1 MKLASH
7 CFSAV
12 PLAVAAYA
20 ATGGRLSAA
29 FMAGVSSVLIDGD
42 HVLDYLL
49 SNKRWGGM
57 KHFFASCEE
66 GLLPRLYLLLHSFEL
81 VICLWLLVGT
91 GVAAAWGVG
100 LTIGVTGHLLL
111 DWVGNRHI
119 VKPSFYWLW
128 FRAANR
134 FDGNRLYLRPPV
146 ALGDA
151 SAEETAHA

>member
-7 CFSAV
+7 CLSAI

-20 ATGGRLSAA
+20 ATGGRFSAA
-29 FMAGVSSVLIDGD
+29 FMAGISSVLIDCD
-42 HVLDYLL
+42 HVLDYMLC
-49 SNKRWGGM
+49 NKRWGGM

-66 GLLPRLYLLLHSFEL
+66 GRLPRLYLVLHSFEL
-81 VICLWLLVGT
+81 VCFLWLLVGT

-100 LTIGVTGHLLL
+100 LTIGITGHLLM

-134 FDGNRLYLRPPV
+134 FDGNRLYLTPP
-146 ALGDA
+146 APLN
-151 SAEETAHA
+151 AEPVEVTTRR